1 MATHFFDAHNNE
13 IMDARGQCHPV
24 PSVITEAAVRTDNVD
39 IVQEWAVSSG
49 IIPPEDSVAMLANA
63 EACAA

>member
-1 MATHFFDAHNNE
+1 MATHFFDADNNE

-39 IVQEWAVSSG
+39 IVQEWA
-49 IIPPEDSVAMLANA
+49 
-63 EACAA
+63 